1 MMDKDT
7 EPKNEEETLF
17 ENPYRNILYCFV
29 CGALMQFHTRRKSG
43 KINRVTYVC
52 SSWLKQKQCSRH
64 RFDFYHVD
72 SKIRK
77 ALQQEIHLAGIA
89 AQHIESGD
97 LPASYHDTL
106 GYYQRQIARLLEEIR
121 LDADSFQLL
130 RKLLA
135 KFSAQDSDVRF
146 KEKQQQ
152 RISAL
157 RRSLVEIKISR
168 TRAFE
173 ALACGEIDEDEY
185 RQRMDVLGGEQLEFT
200 NQLSNAE
207 TMCKM
212 VDTHLSSENQWLRT
226 FAEKGVVDELT
237 TELVSCMIQRID
249 ILEDKRVHITFN
261 YTDCMRAFMTGL
273 EAICDD
279 DTGVS

>member
-77 ALQQEIHLAGIA
+77 ALQQEIHLADA
-89 AQHIESGD
+89 AVLRIESGD

-106 GYYQRQIARLLEEIR
+106 GQYQGQIAQLLEEIR
-121 LDADSFQLL
+121 LDADSFQSLHKAFLCDEIDIDQYQAQKKCLAVRTRSLEQELMAASEASRAYQLSFTHHNPWIALYQERAVPDRLTLQQSKTLIERVLL
-130 RKLLA
+130 TPEGEVAVTFKH
-135 KFSAQDSDVRF
+135 QDQ
-146 KEKQQQ
+146 KEK
-152 RISAL
+152 
-157 RRSLVEIKISR
+157 IK
-168 TRAFE
+168 
-173 ALACGEIDEDEY
+173 
-185 RQRMDVLGGEQLEFT
+185 
-200 NQLSNAE
+200 
-207 TMCKM
+207 
-212 VDTHLSSENQWLRT
+212 
-226 FAEKGVVDELT
+226 
-237 TELVSCMIQRID
+237 D
-249 ILEDKRVHITFN
+249 ILE
-261 YTDCMRAFMTGL
+261 G
-273 EAICDD
+273 
-279 DTGVS
+279 

>member
-130 RKLLA
+130 RKEFLRSAIDIDQYQAEKQCLAERTRSLELELMAVSEASRAYQLSFTRQNPWIALYEGRDMPDRLTLQQSKTLIDRVLLSPEGEVTITF
-135 KFSAQDSDVRF
+135 KHQDQ
-146 KEKQQQ
+146 KEKI
-152 RISAL
+152 R
-157 RRSLVEIKISR
+157 
-168 TRAFE
+168 
-173 ALACGEIDEDEY
+173 
-185 RQRMDVLGGEQLEFT
+185 
-200 NQLSNAE
+200 
-207 TMCKM
+207 
-212 VDTHLSSENQWLRT
+212 
-226 FAEKGVVDELT
+226 
-237 TELVSCMIQRID
+237 D
-249 ILEDKRVHITFN
+249 ILE
-261 YTDCMRAFMTGL
+261 G
-273 EAICDD
+273 
-279 DTGVS
+279 